1 MEPTLKTEK
10 FLRKRQFFLVIPI
23 IIVPILLLFTWA
35 LGGRKS
41 TETDGMDKKK
51 AAFNMNLPDAHFKK
65 GDMLDKMSYYDKA
78 KSDSD
83 KYKAL
88 TRSDPYFKS
97 NSDSSATTLSAS
109 FPSMG
114 NTGNLK
120 TSPFDG
126 SNNEHREKKVYEK
139 LAQLNHALNT
149 NAISEPKKADP
160 ALPLSTATVNSA
172 DIDRLESMMKM
183 MGQKDGDDPEVRQLN
198 DMLEKILDIQHPDR
212 VQEKIK
218 QTSELRKGQVFPV
231 SATGIFNPVSLFL
244 NNINQYGQPQAGTVN
259 TFFGLND
266 TLINGNSISMIT
278 GVFDE
283 SQSIVSGSTV
293 KIRLTSDVYIN
304 GILIQKNNYLYGL
317 AVLNGDRLNI
327 EIKSIQSPG
336 AIFPVQLTVYDLD
349 GLPGLY
355 IPGTI
360 SRDVSK
366 QSADQAIQNL
376 GVSNFDASLM
386 TQVASTGVEA
396 VKTLVSKK
404 VKLISVTVKSGYQVI
419 LRDHNMK

>member
-35 LGGRKS
+35 LGGWKS
-41 TETDGMDKKK
+41 SETDGMDKKK
-51 AAFNMNLPDAHFKK
+51 AAFNMNLPDAHFKR

-78 KSDSD
+78 KLDSD

-97 NSDSSATTLSAS
+97 NSDSSSS
-109 FPSMG
+109 FPGVRNSG
-114 NTGNLK
+114 NYLK
-120 TSPFDG
+120 TSPYDG
-126 SNNEHREKKVYEK
+126 GNHEPSEKKVYEK

-160 ALPLSTATVNSA
+160 GLPVSTATVNSA

-198 DMLEKILDIQHPDR
+198 YMLEKILDIQHPDR

-231 SATGIFNPVSLFL
+231 SATGIYNPVSLSF
-244 NNINQYGQPQAGTVN
+244 NNINQYSLQQASRLN

-266 TLINGNSISMIT
+266 TLINGNSINMIT

-376 GVSNFDASLM
+376 GISNLDASLM

-419 LRDHNMK
+419 LRDHNMKQ